1 MTVLP
6 PADTARHD
14 WTLAEVLVL
23 FDLPFN
29 DLLYRAHTVHRR
41 NHDPNRIQA
50 STLLSI
56 KTGGCSEDCGYCAQ
70 SVHYKTGVE
79 IERLMSTDAVV
90 TAARRAKEAGSD
102 RFCMGAA
109 WRSLSDSNVN
119 RIADMI
125 RAVKAEGLETC
136 VTLGMITDSQAA
148 RLKEAGLDYYNH
160 NIDPS
165 EDYYGEVITT
175 RCFQDRLDTLKN
187 VQEAGLKVCCG
198 GIVGMG
204 EERRDRASMLATLA
218 TMTPHPESVPIN
230 MLVAIA
236 GTPMENQE
244 LLDPIEFVRTIAVA
258 RILMP
263 QAFVRLSAGREAMSD
278 EMQALCF
285 FAGANSAF
293 LGEKLLTTPN
303 PERDADHRLF
313 DKLGLG
319 LLGGE

>member
-1 MTVLP
+1 MKLRDLQAIYETP
-6 PADTARHD
+6 F
-14 WTLAEVLVL
+14 
-23 FDLPFN
+23 FDLIGRSREVY
-29 DLLYRAHTVHRR
+29 LAHWKMNEV
-41 NHDPNRIQA
+41 QLC
-50 STLLSI
+50 TLLSI

-70 SVHYKTGVE
+70 SARYTTG
-79 IERLMSTDAVV
+79 IERETLMSPDAIEAVAV
-90 TAARRAKEAGSD
+90 RARENGST

-160 NIDPS
+160 NIDTS

-293 LGEKLLTTPN
+293 LGEKLLTTTN